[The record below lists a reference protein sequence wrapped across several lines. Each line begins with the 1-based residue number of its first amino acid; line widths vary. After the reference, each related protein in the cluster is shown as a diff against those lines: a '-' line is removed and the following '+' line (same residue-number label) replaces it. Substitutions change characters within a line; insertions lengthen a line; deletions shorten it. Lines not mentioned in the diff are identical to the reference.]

1 MLKDPTKTAEIVQ
14 SWKAVQDL
22 CARGNRGHFGA
33 GFFSVPFITGFYNL
47 PFVLAYAVLD
57 DTLSELLK
65 DGVFICPGDRP
76 LLGRKMKKSRNALPW
91 QDYGLVERGR
101 FARNDL
107 AHEAKL
113 ASKDDCLKYIAAV
126 GAELKAWK
134 III

>member
-1 MLKDPTKTAEIVQ
+1 VLNPTKTAEIVQ
-14 SWKAVQDL
+14 SWKAIHDL
-22 CARGNRGHFGA
+22 CARGDRGYSIPAA
-33 GFFSVPFITGFYNL
+33 GYFHVSYPAAYYNL

-57 DTLSELLK
+57 DVLSEMIE
-65 DGVFICPGDRP
+65 DGIFTCPGNRP
-76 LLGRKMKKSRNALPW
+76 LLGRKMRKSCKTLAW
-91 QDYGLVERGR
+91 QDYLLVERGR

-134 III
+134 II